1 MDRLAAMALFVAVTE
16 TGSLSAAAR
25 QLRLPLA
32 TVSRKVA
39 DLEAH
44 LNVRLLTRTNRQVQ
58 LTEAGRD
65 YLAAAREILGRVEEA
80 ERKAAGEYVTPKGEL
95 TVTAPI
101 VFGRLH
107 LLPVV
112 AEFLQAFPDITL
124 RLILGDRL
132 SNLIEDHIDAALR
145 IGQLPDSNLVA
156 TRLGATRRAA
166 YAGPDYLRR
175 RGTPIRLE
183 DLIHHDCVS
192 FENMTPSKFWTFHDG
207 KRDIP
212 VAVRTRLGVTTAE
225 AAIDAAIAGI
235 GITRVLSYQ
244 AAEAVASGKLV
255 PVLEAFEPPAWPI
268 HFVHVAQGA
277 LPLKLRAF
285 LDFATPR
292 LRAKLARSF
301 AAA

>member
-1 MDRLAAMALFVAVTE
+1 MDRLEAMGLLVTVTE

-39 DLEAH
+39 ELEAH
-44 LNVRLLTRTNRQVQ
+44 LKARLLTRTNRKVQ
-58 LTEAGRD
+58 LTEAGRA
-65 YLAAAREILGRVEEA
+65 YLADAKEILGRVEEA
-80 ERKAAGEYVTPKGEL
+80 ERKVAGEYVTPRGEL

-107 LLPVV
+107 ILPVV
-112 AEFLQAFPDITL
+112 TDFLQVFPDITL
-124 RLILGDRL
+124 RLVLGDRL
-132 SNLIEDHIDAALR
+132 TNLVEDHIDAALR
-145 IGQLPDSNLVA
+145 IGNLPDSNLVA
-156 TRLGATRRAA
+156 TRLGSTRRAA
-166 YAGPDYLRR
+166 YASPDYLKRC
-175 RGTPIRLE
+175 GTPKTLD
-183 DLIHHDCVS
+183 DLVHHDCVS

-207 KRDIP
+207 RHDMP
-212 VAVRTRLGVTTAE
+212 VPVRTRLSVTTAE
-225 AAIDAAIAGI
+225 AAIDAAIAGT

-244 AAEAVASGKLV
+244 AAKAVAAGALV

-277 LPLKLRAF
+277 LPLKMRAF

-292 LRAKLARSF
+292 LRAKLA
-301 AAA
+301 

>member
-1 MDRLAAMALFVAVTE
+1 MDRLEAMALLVTVTE

-39 DLEAH
+39 ELEGH
-44 LNVRLLTRTNRQVQ
+44 LKARLLTRTNRKVQ
-58 LTEAGRD
+58 LTEAGRA
-65 YLAAAREILGRVEEA
+65 YLSDAKEILGRVEEA
-80 ERKAAGEYVTPKGEL
+80 ERKVAGEYVTPRGEL

-107 LLPVV
+107 ILPVV
-112 AEFLQAFPDITL
+112 TDFLQVFPDITL
-124 RLILGDRL
+124 RLVLGDRL
-132 SNLIEDHIDAALR
+132 SNLVEDHIDAALR
-145 IGQLPDSNLVA
+145 IGHLPDSNLVA

-166 YAGPDYLRR
+166 YASPDYLKRH
-175 RGTPIRLE
+175 GTPTRLE
-183 DLIHHDCVS
+183 DLLHHDCVS

-207 KRDIP
+207 RHDIQVP
-212 VAVRTRLGVTTAE
+212 VRTRLSVTTAE
-225 AAIDAAIAGI
+225 AAIDAAIAGT

-244 AAEAVASGKLV
+244 AARAVAAGILV

-277 LPLKLRAF
+277 LPLKMRAF

-292 LRAKLARSF
+292 LRAKLA
-301 AAA
+301 

>member
-1 MDRLAAMALFVAVTE
+1 MDRLEAMALLVTVTE

-25 QLRLPLA
+25 QLRAPLA

-44 LNVRLLTRTNRQVQ
+44 LNARLLTRTNRKVQ
-58 LTEAGRD
+58 LTEAGRA
-65 YLAAAREILGRVEEA
+65 YLADVKEILGRVEEA
-80 ERKAAGEYVTPKGEL
+80 ERKVAGEYVTPRGEL

-107 LLPVV
+107 ILPVV
-112 AEFLQAFPDITL
+112 TDFLQVFPDITL

-132 SNLIEDHIDAALR
+132 SNLVEDHIDAALR
-145 IGQLPDSNLVA
+145 IGNLPDSNLVA

-166 YAGPDYLRR
+166 YASPDYLKR
-175 RGTPIRLE
+175 RGTPTKLE
-183 DLIHHDCVS
+183 DLVHHDCVS

-207 KRDIP
+207 KHDVQVP
-212 VAVRTRLGVTTAE
+212 VRTRLSVTTAE
-225 AAIDAAIAGI
+225 AAIDAAIAGT

-244 AAEAVASGKLV
+244 AAKSVAAGALV
-255 PVLEAFEPPAWPI
+255 AILEDFEPPAWPI

-277 LPLKLRAF
+277 LPLKMRAF

-292 LRAKLARSF
+292 LRAKLA
-301 AAA
+301 

>member
-1 MDRLAAMALFVAVTE
+1 MDRLEAMALLVAVAE
-16 TGSLSAAAR
+16 AGSLSAAAR
-25 QLRLPLA
+25 QLRAPLA

-39 DLEAH
+39 ELEAH
-44 LNVRLLTRTNRQVQ
+44 LNARLLIRTNRQVQ
-58 LTEAGRD
+58 LTETGRD

-80 ERKAAGEYVTPKGEL
+80 ERQAAGEYLTPRGEL

-112 AEFLQAFPDITL
+112 AEFLQAFPEITL
-124 RLILGDRL
+124 RLVLGDRL
-132 SNLIEDHIDAALR
+132 SNLIDDHIDAALR
-145 IGQLPDSNLVA
+145 IGNLPDSNLVA
-156 TRLGATRRAA
+156 TRLGTTRRSA
-166 YAGPDYLRR
+166 YASPDYLKRC
-175 RGTPIRLE
+175 GTPTKLA

-192 FENMTPSKFWTFHDG
+192 FENMTPSKFWMFHDG
-207 KRDIP
+207 KRDMAVP
-212 VAVRTRLGVTTAE
+212 VRTRLSVTTAE
-225 AAIDAAIAGI
+225 AAIDAAIAGT

-244 AAEAVASGKLV
+244 AAKAVAAGTLV

-277 LPLKLRAF
+277 LPLKMRAF

-292 LRAKLARSF
+292 LRAKLA
-301 AAA
+301 